1 MTASL
6 VVLAVVAAALLY
18 YLDQCRRL
26 RAQAGTEFRELVV
39 LFAKDIATRAGRGQ
53 DPDWTRY
60 SEEGDRRHEA
70 TCESMRNLATTSLAT
85 GVGGTMT
92 MLLLHFWLPDAGSS
106 LFDFSDPA
114 GGPVDSI
121 GAAVDPAGA
130 AVDPAGAVVDP
141 AGAVVDPA
149 GAVVDPAGA
158 VVEAAL
164 QPTSASAVPALFEA
178 MGFALLASAF
188 GVVTNLVILLGFLRS
203 ASTQFDRKRAA
214 FVAYLQK
221 KSEEHPPQGLSS
233 KLAGTVGERLED
245 ALRASAQSFPDVIRS
260 FNDSVGALEAVA
272 HRFHDGTASIDAA
285 VTKLDAWARNMEDA
299 QEDHIAVFRG
309 AIEAQG
315 AHVRRTL
322 EAHERAVR
330 DIADRASEVTAAAQ
344 GLPQAFA
351 EEVRRSSDVLGR
363 EFGTRAQNHVGDL
376 IAALRERN
384 AELSAAWDGHVNR
397 MLNEM
402 ANLVHEGLRPTLEPT
417 AEGIARVGSDLAV
430 LGDQVRRSIGEFA
443 DRGTEFRNSLGGATE
458 TIDES
463 SSRLAAA
470 HELTRAAVA
479 DARDRYEAMHAQLV
493 ESLDRLEATS
503 RGRRGLF
510 GRLRG
515 WLGSRRKRSRVDAG
529 EG

>member
-6 VVLAVVAAALLY
+6 MVLAVVAAALLY

-26 RAQAGTEFRELVV
+26 RAQAGVEFRELVV
-39 LFAKDIATRAGRGQ
+39 LFTKDIATRAGRGQ

-60 SEEGDRRHEA
+60 SEEGDRRHEV
-70 TCESMRNLATTSLAT
+70 TCESMRNMATTALAT

-106 LFDFSDPA
+106 LFDFSDRA
-114 GGPVDSI
+114 GAPVDS
-121 GAAVDPAGA
+121 AGA
-130 AVDPAGAVVDP
+130 LVDSTGVVVDS
-141 AGAVVDPA
+141 AR
-149 GAVVDPAGA
+149 A

-188 GVVTNLVILLGFLRS
+188 GVVTNLIILLGFLRS
-203 ASTQFDRKRAA
+203 TNNQFDRKRAA

-233 KLAGTVGERLED
+233 KLAGTVGERLDD

-272 HRFHDGTASIDAA
+272 HRFHDGTAAIDAA
-285 VTKLDAWARNMEDA
+285 VAKLHAWTKDVEDA
-299 QEDHIAVFRG
+299 REDHLTVFR
-309 AIEAQG
+309 AATEAG

-322 EAHERAVR
+322 DAHERAVR
-330 DIADRASEVTAAAQ
+330 DIADRASEVTAAAH

-443 DRGTEFRNSLGGATE
+443 DRGSEFRDSLGGATA

-470 HELTRAAVA
+470 HELTRTAVA

-493 ESLDRLEATS
+493 ESLDRLEAAS
-503 RGRRGLF
+503 RRRPGPL
-510 GRLRG
+510 GRLRR
-515 WLGSRRKRSRVDAG
+515 WVGSRRKRSSVEAG
-529 EG
+529 ESPA

>member
-6 VVLAVVAAALLY
+6 LVLAVVAAALLY

-60 SEEGDRRHEA
+60 SEEGDRRHEV
-70 TCESMRNLATTSLAT
+70 TCESMRNMATTALAT

-106 LFDFSDPA
+106 LFDFSDRA
-114 GGPVDSI
+114 GAPVDS
-121 GAAVDPAGA
+121 
-130 AVDPAGAVVDP
+130 AGAVVEAAD
-141 AGAVVDPA
+141 AVVDAA
-149 GAVVDPAGA
+149 GVVVDSARA

-188 GVVTNLVILLGFLRS
+188 GVVTNLIILLGFLRS
-203 ASTQFDRKRAA
+203 TSAQFDRKRAA

-233 KLAGTVGERLED
+233 KLAGTMGERLED

-272 HRFHDGTASIDAA
+272 HRFHDGTAAIDAA
-285 VTKLDAWARNMEDA
+285 VAKLHAWTKDVEDA
-299 QEDHIAVFRG
+299 REDHLAVFR
-309 AIEAQG
+309 AATEAG

-322 EAHERAVR
+322 DAHERAVR
-330 DIADRASEVTAAAQ
+330 DIADRASEVTAAAH

-417 AEGIARVGSDLAV
+417 AEGIARVGSDLAK
-430 LGDQVRRSIGEFA
+430 LGDQVRTSIGEFA
-443 DRGTEFRNSLGGATE
+443 DRGTEFRNSLGGATA

-470 HELTRAAVA
+470 HELTRAMVA
-479 DARDRYEAMHAQLV
+479 DARDRYEAMHVQLV

-510 GRLRG
+510 GRVRG
-515 WLGSRRKRSRVDAG
+515 WFGSRRKRSRVEAG
-529 EG
+529 ASQT